1 MVLINFI
8 LVLPKTK
15 NRYNIVV
22 TITDKF
28 TKVVKIILGKDTWT
42 AVDWGTVIA

>member
-8 LVLPKTK
+8 LTLPETK
-15 NRYNIVV
+15 NRYNTAV

-28 TKVVKIILGKDTWT
+28 TKVVEIVLGKDIWM
-42 AVDWGTVIA
+42 AID